1 MRCAVYIRVSTDKE
15 EQKTSLITQQ
25 QLFDKYIKD
34 NGWTL
39 YDTYIDIESGTKSK
53 KRANLKRLMDDCS
66 SKKYD
71 VILSKELSRLARN
84 GELSYQLRNSILSN
98 GINIITLDGA
108 INTLTNNTD
117 NFGLFAWLYEQESQ
131 RISTRMKSAF
141 KIRAQNGKYKGS
153 FAPYGYYVED
163 KRLYIKKDTTPEIV
177 KRIFNDYLS
186 GKGFDRIAKELYE
199 EDIPS
204 PGQVAGKSDASNQWN
219 GSSVRNI
226 LTNANYTGDLVQ
238 GKSETVSVTSDKRK
252 DKNENEYIVIKN
264 CHEAIITKTV
274 FDTVQ
279 NIISSRKKIRPQ
291 QNIHLFTNILFCN
304 DCGHGMNFKKN
315 RKGYVC
321 GRFNKLGRKACSDH
335 LIKEAELADA
345 ILDDI
350 RLMLSKIKSEK
361 FLAGLEKKV
370 LDEKMKVVRE
380 LKIQDKELNNLMQQ
394 KINATR
400 KFIMEQISEENYN
413 AVIFELDNEISNLT
427 AISDKYKI
435 LIDEKYNTNLIDEL
449 YSLKDTIFELNEL
462 TPDIL
467 HRFVERI
474 EIKSDGTPKIFY
486 RFSESS
492 IYFSIFFN
500 NTQHSTWLECSLLMS
515 WLRGTYQPF
524 LSVFEVLGNIS
535 MVLRF

>member
-34 NGWTL
+34 NGWTI

-98 GINIITLDGA
+98 GIHIITLDGA

-199 EDIPS
+199 EEIPS

-252 DKNENEYIVIKN
+252 DKSENEYIVIKN
-264 CHEAIITKTV
+264 CHEAIISKTV

-335 LIKEAELADA
+335 LIKEAELANA
-345 ILDDI
+345 ILGDI
-350 RLMLSKIKSEK
+350 RLMLSKIKNEK
-361 FLAGLEKKV
+361 FLEGIEKKV
-370 LDEKMKVVRE
+370 LAEKKKVEKE
-380 LKIQDKELNNLMQQ
+380 LKIQEKELNNLIQQ
-394 KINATR
+394 KTNATR
-400 KFIMEQISEENYN
+400 KFVMEQISEENYN

-427 AISDKYKI
+427 ATSDKYKI
-435 LIDEKYNTNLIDEL
+435 LMDEKYNTNLIDEL

-492 IYFSIFFN
+492 IYFSIFFS
-500 NTQHSTWLECSLLMS
+500 NTQHST
-515 WLRGTYQPF
+515 
-524 LSVFEVLGNIS
+524 
-535 MVLRF
+535 